1 MQLFNIS
8 GIERKE
14 IQAAAATQIVT
25 GAAVGFHPGRSIDS
39 PFDIMRV
46 FLVKLDVFWKYEI
59 SDKFDITNGNIFFV
73 LLKESGGRADRVILC
88 HIIQRVSIQT
98 QNCHQQL

>member
-8 GIERKE
+8 GIERKA

-59 SDKFDITNGNIFFV
+59 SDKFNKWEHFLCTFKGIWR
-73 LLKESGGRADRVILC
+73 ES
-88 HIIQRVSIQT
+88 
-98 QNCHQQL
+98 